1 MAELEKMDF
10 RSSIDAIRQ
19 RLSMN
24 ATEPKLAGELE
35 QQRQRELLD
44 KERREW
50 MLGVESYDER
60 WKEKKAIYQEKYPEQ
75 LVVTYEGTAISEAVK
90 RNLTKLGLLG

>member
-1 MAELEKMDF
+1 
-10 RSSIDAIRQ
+10 
-19 RLSMN
+19 
-24 ATEPKLAGELE
+24 
-35 QQRQRELLD
+35 
-44 KERREW
+44 